1 MSNSGGK
8 ITGNVTI
15 SDIKAVLGTSENS
28 LKNLCRH
35 SSINIWAKYK
45 PVKLNDRN
53 TRSQLDENSG
63 KWKSDANWFHGT
75 TGAFGLRPYS
85 SSVFSDII
93 SNTTGGMNGW
103 VYERP
108 EGNST
113 YPCRQI
119 DFMQYNHLAPPALFA
134 FICTAK
140 TAQGKSFTG
149 TCGQS
154 PGGGD
159 EVSLEDLQ
167 VPKYFGVALV
177 NSNNGVVCHGT
188 NASPGISTV
197 IWNSMPGLTYGT
209 YTAVPFLC
217 SDAIEFSIGSF
228 ASQHTFYTCP
238 NIATAQ
244 VEVTSPTGVHDITF
258 AGEWYTSAKNGFWV
272 DITNDEGTTY
282 TAKLYIMR
290 SGRSWDQYG
299 DHSYPDESVQ
309 DLELTKNSTIRA
321 YGLTDGSTYNH
332 NVFLRLNSDGAV
344 FRVALLEPI
353 DPPI

>member
-1 MSNSGGK
+1 
-8 ITGNVTI
+8 
-15 SDIKAVLGTSENS
+15 
-28 LKNLCRH
+28 
-35 SSINIWAKYK
+35 
-45 PVKLNDRN
+45 
-53 TRSQLDENSG
+53 
-63 KWKSDANWFHGT
+63 
-75 TGAFGLRPYS
+75 
-85 SSVFSDII
+85 
-93 SNTTGGMNGW
+93 
-103 VYERP
+103 
-108 EGNST
+108 
-113 YPCRQI
+113 
-119 DFMQYNHLAPPALFA
+119 
-134 FICTAK
+134 
-140 TAQGKSFTG
+140 
-149 TCGQS
+149 
-154 PGGGD
+154 
-159 EVSLEDLQ
+159 
-167 VPKYFGVALV
+167 
-177 NSNNGVVCHGT
+177 
-188 NASPGISTV
+188 
-197 IWNSMPGLTYGT
+197 MPGLTYGT

-244 VEVTSPTGVHDITF
+244 VVVTSPTGVHDITF